1 MSTACTAT
9 ARSTE
14 YIFNIYF
21 SKMYTTAESR
31 TLTTD
36 IVPLVTASIA
46 VHYVSRSLS
55 NGLSRCGAAWR
66 SRPFR
71 RRRSASYAAISSPT
85 IGATAIDDER
95 RDADSGS
102 AAHAPRTEL
111 SPMALALALA
121 WALALA
127 LAASVL
133 LPLMLVALDGKDGEM
148 SDAAPTMLRATAMI
162 VSGF

>member
-1 MSTACTAT
+1 MTLAAGWVSFISAHS
-9 ARSTE
+9 RS
-14 YIFNIYF
+14 
-21 SKMYTTAESR
+21 R
-31 TLTTD
+31 
-36 IVPLVTASIA
+36 PA
-46 VHYVSRSLS
+46 VRYVGRSLS
-55 NGLSRCGAAWR
+55 NGLSRCGGAWR

-85 IGATAIDDER
+85 TGATAIDDER

-121 WALALA
+121 LAPALALA